1 MGFIGFDM
9 KGMMLYVSDNL
20 LGGFL
25 IILNN
30 TPKQIDILILSTVL
44 PLNNTFILF
53 AQLRI

>member
-30 TPKQIDILILSTVL
+30 TPKQVDILILSTVL

-53 AQLRI
+53 A